1 MRKRHALTAFLT
13 TALLGVGLTTPAHA
27 ATSEDAAGLN
37 LYDNAAC
44 QGNWAASKFKLHLWY
59 NSGQGGSFRNIG
71 YSVYDFNALR
81 PGDGHAHAL
90 KYCLFGASSPWPGSG
105 QNIKNNAASGEN
117 THSKYM
123 ARIYYYSGYKKPYQT
138 MGAYQ
143 QIDRFT
149 TVYNENASFAWI
161 QP

>member
-1 MRKRHALTAFLT
+1 
-13 TALLGVGLTTPAHA
+13 
-27 ATSEDAAGLN
+27 
-37 LYDNAAC
+37 
-44 QGNWAASKFKLHLWY
+44 
-59 NSGQGGSFRNIG
+59 
-71 YSVYDFNALR
+71 
-81 PGDGHAHAL
+81 
-90 KYCLFGASSPWPGSG
+90 
-105 QNIKNNAASGEN
+105 
-117 THSKYM
+117 M